1 MNQQPKNQ
9 KPKISR
15 YQVMASMTPEEL
27 LSEGYANYD
36 DFYDPQDE
44 KEKKAIALYEKKMLE
59 TPWTDDGEEF

>member
-1 MNQQPKNQ
+1 
-9 KPKISR
+9 
-15 YQVMASMTPEEL
+15 MASMTAEEL

-44 KEKKAIALYEKKMLE
+44 KEKKAIAEDERKALQ

>member
-1 MNQQPKNQ
+1 
-9 KPKISR
+9 
-15 YQVMASMTPEEL
+15 MASMTPEEL

-44 KEKKAIALYEKKMLE
+44 KEKKAIALYERKALA

>member
-1 MNQQPKNQ
+1 MNQQPLNQ

-15 YQVMASMTPEEL
+15 YQVMASMTAEEL